1 VVKPEQLE
9 VWKQDNTLFAGWT
22 VPISLMAPKYSLPPS
37 CILFE
42 GIGLAK
48 HQKTTTTWP
57 SGFKTT
63 AEYDNL
69 EAFVTFINPSSN
81 YAGPGT
87 DGSLGT
93 NVVATTMPPESR

>member
-1 VVKPEQLE
+1 
-9 VWKQDNTLFAGWT
+9 
-22 VPISLMAPKYSLPPS
+22 MAPKYSLPPS

-42 GIGLAK
+42 GIGLSK

-63 AEYDNL
+63 AEYDNF

-93 NVVATTMPPESR
+93 NVVATTTPPEST